1 MTFANPAYLLL
12 LLLLVP
18 MIIWHFLLKRKHEPC
33 IKMATTEMYRQP
45 VRTLRTSLIH
55 LPFCLRLLTIVFVI
69 ICLARPQTTKSF
81 NRGEVEG
88 IDIIMTMDIST
99 SMEAR
104 DIRPSRIEAAK
115 LVGSEFIQNCPNDNI
130 GLVLFGGEA
139 FMQCPLTTDHTAL
152 LSLLNN
158 VSCQLA
164 TSGVIAPGTAIGM
177 GLANSVN
184 HLQNSKAKSKV
195 IILLTD
201 GIDNTGEISPQM
213 AAELA
218 KENSVRVY
226 TISVGGNDVS
236 VGLNMQ
242 GEIVSEDT
250 DLNAADVLKNIAEIT
265 GGKYYQADSREKLK
279 QIYSDIDKLEKTKLE
294 KQNFEKKYDAF
305 QIFAF
310 IALALLVLEVLVRY
324 IWFRRIP

>member
-1 MTFANPAYLLL
+1 
-12 LLLLVP
+12 
-18 MIIWHFLLKRKHEPC
+18 
-33 IKMATTEMYRQP
+33 MATTEMYRQP

-279 QIYSDIDKLEKTKLE
+279 QIESDIDKLEKTKLE

>member
-18 MIIWHFLLKRKHEPC
+18 MIIWHFLLKRKHEPS

-158 VSCQLA
+158 VSCQLVA
-164 TSGVIAPGTAIGM
+164 SGVIAPGTAIGM

-184 HLQNSKAKSKV
+184 HLKNSKAKSKV